1 MRGSA
6 GHLLTR
12 RLLLY
17 FYLGKWKLRSREV
30 PFSKAPPA
38 TPPCI
43 TVGLYEGGAVNRS
56 SRSRKSGGWCE
67 MKAIWED
74 DGGAPWDTL
83 SVRCHKNI

>member
-1 MRGSA
+1 MRICRTPA
-6 GHLLTR
+6 DQAAVTL
-12 RLLLY
+12 
-17 FYLGKWKLRSREV
+17 FYLGKCNLRSTEV

-56 SRSRKSGGWCE
+56 SRSRKLGGWCE

-74 DGGAPWDTL
+74 DGALLGT
-83 SVRCHKNI
+83 H

>member
-1 MRGSA
+1 M
-6 GHLLTR
+6 
-12 RLLLY
+12 
-17 FYLGKWKLRSREV
+17 

-56 SRSRKSGGWCE
+56 SRSRKLGGWCE

-74 DGGAPWDTL
+74 DGALLGT
-83 SVRCHKNI
+83 H